1 MIKRIVF
8 PVIGSIVLTLIMA
21 SMALA
26 STANPA
32 TPWDIYYDFAY
43 DREINGISDSSGVVS
58 DKYPYT
64 PAELKAY
71 QNDSEVKQYVDNLTD
86 ELDPIIDRDRD
97 TFPFT
102 GFQLL
107 IAGIVVVALIGGGVA
122 LRLLSRPRKT

>member
-8 PVIGSIVLTLIMA
+8 PVIGSIVLTLMMA

-43 DREINGISDSSGVVS
+43 GGEPLDGISDDSGVVS

-64 PAELKAY
+64 DAEYQAY
-71 QNDSEVKQYVDNLTD
+71 LNDSEVQQYVDNLTD
-86 ELDPIIDRDRD
+86 DLDPIIDRD

-102 GFQLL
+102 GFQLM

-122 LRLLSRPRKT
+122 LRLLSRPHKT